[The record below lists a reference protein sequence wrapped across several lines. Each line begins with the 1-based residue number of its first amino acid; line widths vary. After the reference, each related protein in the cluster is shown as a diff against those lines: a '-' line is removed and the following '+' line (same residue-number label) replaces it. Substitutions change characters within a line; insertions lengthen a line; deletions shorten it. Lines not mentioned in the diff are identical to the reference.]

1 MNVRDDNLYLPR
13 RLQARAAAAVEADL
27 DLFVVA
33 AWLVLL
39 ATAIVARYGAQLLG

>member
-1 MNVRDDNLYLPR
+1 V
-13 RLQARAAAAVEADL
+13 QARAKAAVEADV

-39 ATAIVARYGAQLLG
+39 LTAIVARYGTQLLA